1 MQHLHGAEASF
12 RQDAARRGG
21 GGWGVGVGLMSV
33 FRGFCA
39 GNGCRGI
46 DFGGGAGHWA
56 VIISG
61 LGTFLV
67 FPDFGGIWG

>member
-1 MQHLHGAEASF
+1 
-12 RQDAARRGG
+12 
-21 GGWGVGVGLMSV
+21 MSV

-56 VIISG
+56 VIMSG